1 MKDIVI
7 TGVGIVSAIGND
19 TSSVLESLRNET
31 SGIGEMRYLSSV
43 HKELPVGEV
52 KLSDNQL
59 KDILG
64 LPHEQIIS
72 RTTLLGAVALK
83 QAVEKLGVAEANGPR
98 SKVKGRRVVFING
111 TTVGGMDVT
120 ENLFPLTSHLSPLIT
135 QLSHDCGSCTKDIA
149 ALCGISAEVC
159 TISTACSSA
168 LNAVILGAEMLKI
181 DEADIVIAGGTEGLS
196 KFHLNGFNTLM
207 ILDHQCC
214 RPFDETRNGINLGEG
229 AAYVV
234 LQRKEDCQGD
244 FKAFISGY
252 SNACDAFHQ
261 TATSEEALG
270 PVLAMSQALEM
281 ASLTPSDID
290 YVNAHGTGTPNNDLT
305 ESIAIKKVFGNDLP
319 YISSTKAYTGH
330 TTSASGAIELVICL
344 LAMEHNFIPSNL
356 GCTTPLQGGIVPSK
370 GKNDCKVENVMCN
383 AFGFG
388 GNDSTLIIS
397 KSLGTGG
404 ELEIRKEELT
414 LNSKFK
420 ILNSQFLSPVEV
432 VAECVIDDVEQ
443 LKDSRDVIPPM
454 EARRMGKLLKAATLS
469 SLRALKMAGIE
480 KPDAI
485 ITATSRG
492 MIDNSEKF
500 LIDMIENGETLLK
513 PTLFMQS
520 THNTIGSSIA
530 IRLECHGYNT
540 TYTQG
545 EASLDWAMRDAERLI
560 KSGKANSVLVGMH
573 DESTP
578 LLNELLHKC
587 GKDALPLIYSKSIV
601 VRRSIE
607 PPLSPPKEG

>member
-7 TGVGIVSAIGND
+7 TGAGIVSAIGND
-19 TSSVLESLRNET
+19 TSSVLVSLKNET

-83 QAVEKLGVAEANGPR
+83 QAVRDAAITTDGKRIVI
-98 SKVKGRRVVFING
+98 ING

-120 ENLFPLTSHLSPLIT
+120 ENLFPLTSHLSPLII

-159 TISTACSSA
+159 TVSTACSSA
-168 LNAVILGAEMLKI
+168 LNAVILGAEMLKN

-207 ILDHQCC
+207 ILDHQRC

-234 LQRKEDCQGD
+234 LQRKEDCNGA
-244 FKAFISGY
+244 FKAYISGY

-261 TATSEEALG
+261 TATSEEGTG
-270 PVLAMSQALEM
+270 PVLAMSQALKM
-281 ASLTPSDID
+281 SSLNTSDID

-305 ESIAIKKVFGNDLP
+305 ESVAIKKVFGNDLP
-319 YISSTKAYTGH
+319 DISSTKAYTGH

-370 GKNDCKVENVMCN
+370 GKTDCQVDNVMCN

-388 GNDSTLIIS
+388 GNDSSLIIS
-397 KSLGTGG
+397 KRKPLTSNPSPLTSNHSSV
-404 ELEIRKEELT
+404 EI
-414 LNSKFK
+414 
-420 ILNSQFLSPVEV
+420 

-443 LKDSRDVIPPM
+443 LKDSKDVISPM

-469 SLRALKMAGIE
+469 SLRALKIAGHRT
-480 KPDAI
+480 K
-485 ITATSRG
+485 G
-492 MIDNSEKF
+492 
-500 LIDMIENGETLLK
+500 
-513 PTLFMQS
+513 TLFLRSVGAQMQS
-520 THNTIGSSIA
+520 EIQS
-530 IRLECHGYNT
+530 
-540 TYTQG
+540 
-545 EASLDWAMRDAERLI
+545 EATERIEHRDI
-560 KSGKANSVLVGMH
+560 KGNAGKQ
-573 DESTP
+573 
-578 LLNELLHKC
+578 
-587 GKDALPLIYSKSIV
+587 
-601 VRRSIE
+601 
-607 PPLSPPKEG
+607 

>member
-7 TGVGIVSAIGND
+7 TGAGIVSAIGND
-19 TSSVLESLRNET
+19 TSSVLVSLKNET

-72 RTTLLGAVALK
+72 RTTLLGTVALK
-83 QAVEKLGVAEANGPR
+83 QAVRDAAITTDGKRIVI
-98 SKVKGRRVVFING
+98 ING

-120 ENLFPLTSHLSPLIT
+120 ENLFPLTSNPSPLIT

-159 TISTACSSA
+159 TVSTACSSA
-168 LNAVILGAEMLKI
+168 LNAVILGAEMLKN

-207 ILDHQCC
+207 ILDHQRC

-234 LQRKEDCQGD
+234 LQRKEDCNGA
-244 FKAFISGY
+244 FKAYISGY

-261 TATSEEALG
+261 TATSEEGTG
-270 PVLAMSQALEM
+270 PVLAMSQALKM
-281 ASLTPSDID
+281 SSLNASDID

-305 ESIAIKKVFGNDLP
+305 ESVAIKKVFGNDLP
-319 YISSTKAYTGH
+319 DISSTKAYTGH

-344 LAMEHNFIPSNL
+344 LAMEHSFIPSNL

-370 GKNDCKVENVMCN
+370 GQTGCQVDNVMCN

-388 GNDSTLIIS
+388 GNDSSLIIS
-397 KSLGTGG
+397 KRKPLTSNPSPLTSNPSSV
-404 ELEIRKEELT
+404 EI
-414 LNSKFK
+414 
-420 ILNSQFLSPVEV
+420 

-443 LKDSRDVIPPM
+443 LKDSKDVISPM

-469 SLRALKMAGIE
+469 SLRALKIAEIE
-480 KPDAI
+480 MPDAI

-492 MIDNSEKF
+492 MLENSEKF
-500 LIDMIENGETLLK
+500 LIDMVENGESLLK

-530 IRLECHGYNT
+530 IRLGCHGYNT
-540 TYTQG
+540 TYSQG
-545 EASLDWAMRDAERLI
+545 YESLDWAMRDAERLI
-560 KSGKANSVLVGMH
+560 KSGKANCVLVGVH

-578 LLNELLHKC
+578 LLNELLSKA
-587 GKDALPLIYSKSIV
+587 GKEELPLIYSKSIV
-601 VRRSIE
+601 VRRKS
-607 PPLSPPKEG
+607 S

>member
-7 TGVGIVSAIGND
+7 TGAGIVSAIGND
-19 TSSVLESLRNET
+19 TFSVLVSLMNET

-83 QAVEKLGVAEANGPR
+83 QAVGKLGIAEVKGQK
-98 SKVKGRRVVFING
+98 SKVKGQRIVIING

-120 ENLFPLTSHLSPLIT
+120 ENLFPLTSNLSPFTFHLS
-135 QLSHDCGSCTKDIA
+135 HECGSCTKDIA

-159 TISTACSSA
+159 TVSTACSSA
-168 LNAVILGAEMLKI
+168 LNAVILGAEMLKN

-207 ILDHQCC
+207 ILDHQRC

-234 LQRKEDCQGD
+234 LQRKEDCDGA
-244 FKAFISGY
+244 FKAYISGY

-261 TATSEEALG
+261 TATSEEGTG
-270 PVLAMSQALEM
+270 PVLAMSQALQM
-281 ASLTPSDID
+281 SSLNTSDID

-305 ESIAIKKVFGNDLP
+305 ESVAIKKVFGNDLP
-319 YISSTKAYTGH
+319 DISSTKAYTGH

-344 LAMEHNFIPSNL
+344 LAMEHSFIPSNL
-356 GCTTPLQGGIVPSK
+356 GCTTPLQGGIMPSK
-370 GKNDCKVENVMCN
+370 GKTDCQVDNVMCN

-388 GNDSTLIIS
+388 GNDSSLIIS
-397 KSLGTGG
+397 K
-404 ELEIRKEELT
+404 RKPLT
-414 LNSKFK
+414 SNP
-420 ILNSQFLSPVEV
+420 SPLTSNPSSVEV

-469 SLRALKMAGIE
+469 SMRALKIAEIE
-480 KPDAI
+480 MPDAI

-492 MIDNSEKF
+492 MLENSEKF
-500 LIDMIENGETLLK
+500 LIDMVENGESLLK

-530 IRLECHGYNT
+530 IRLGCHGYNT
-540 TYTQG
+540 TYSQG
-545 EASLDWAMRDAERLI
+545 DESLDWAMRDAERLI
-560 KSGKANSVLVGMH
+560 KSGKANCVLVGVH

-578 LLNELLHKC
+578 LLNELLSKA
-587 GKDALPLIYSKSIV
+587 GKEELPLIYSKSIV
-601 VRRSIE
+601 VRKVKLE
-607 PPLSPPKEG
+607 T

>member
-7 TGVGIVSAIGND
+7 TGAGIVSAIGND
-19 TSSVLESLRNET
+19 TSSVLVSLKNET

-72 RTTLLGAVALK
+72 RTTLLGTVALK
-83 QAVEKLGVAEANGPR
+83 QAVRDAAITTDGKRIVI
-98 SKVKGRRVVFING
+98 ING

-120 ENLFPLTSHLSPLIT
+120 ENLFPLTSNPSPLIT

-159 TISTACSSA
+159 TVSTACSSA
-168 LNAVILGAEMLKI
+168 LNAVILGAEMLKN

-207 ILDHQCC
+207 ILDHQRC

-234 LQRKEDCQGD
+234 LQRKEDCNGA

-261 TATSEEALG
+261 TATSEEGTG
-270 PVLAMSQALEM
+270 PVLAMSQALKM
-281 ASLTPSDID
+281 SSLNASDID

-305 ESIAIKKVFGNDLP
+305 ESVAIKKVFGNDLP
-319 YISSTKAYTGH
+319 DISSTKAYTGH

-344 LAMEHNFIPSNL
+344 LAMEHSFIPSNL

-370 GKNDCKVENVMCN
+370 GQTGCQVDNVMCN

-388 GNDSTLIIS
+388 GNDSSLIIS
-397 KSLGTGG
+397 KRKSLTSNPSP
-404 ELEIRKEELT
+404 LTSNPSSVEI
-414 LNSKFK
+414 
-420 ILNSQFLSPVEV
+420 

-443 LKDSRDVIPPM
+443 LKDSKDVISPM

-469 SLRALKMAGIE
+469 SLRALKIAEIE
-480 KPDAI
+480 MPDAI

-492 MIDNSEKF
+492 MLENSEKF
-500 LIDMIENGETLLK
+500 LIDMVENGESLLK

-530 IRLECHGYNT
+530 IRLGCHGYNT
-540 TYTQG
+540 TYSQG
-545 EASLDWAMRDAERLI
+545 NESLDWAMRDAERLI
-560 KSGKANSVLVGMH
+560 KSGKANCVLVGVH

-578 LLNELLHKC
+578 LLNDLLSKA
-587 GKDALPLIYSKSIV
+587 GKEELPLIYSKSIV
-601 VRRSIE
+601 VR
-607 PPLSPPKEG
+607 KV

>member
-7 TGVGIVSAIGND
+7 TGAGIVSAIGND
-19 TSSVLESLRNET
+19 TSSVLVSLKNET

-72 RTTLLGAVALK
+72 RTTLLGTVALK
-83 QAVEKLGVAEANGPR
+83 QAVRDAAITTDGKRIVI
-98 SKVKGRRVVFING
+98 ING

-120 ENLFPLTSHLSPLIT
+120 ENLFPLTSNPSPLIT

-159 TISTACSSA
+159 TVSTACSSA
-168 LNAVILGAEMLKI
+168 LNAVILGAEMLKN

-207 ILDHQCC
+207 ILDHQRC

-234 LQRKEDCQGD
+234 LQRKEDCNGA
-244 FKAFISGY
+244 FKAYISGY

-261 TATSEEALG
+261 TATSEEGTG
-270 PVLAMSQALEM
+270 PVFAMSQALKM
-281 ASLTPSDID
+281 SSLNTSDID

-305 ESIAIKKVFGNDLP
+305 ESVAIKKVFGNDLP
-319 YISSTKAYTGH
+319 DISSTKAYTGH

-344 LAMEHNFIPSNL
+344 LAMEHSFIPSNL

-370 GKNDCKVENVMCN
+370 GQTGCQVDNVMCN

-388 GNDSTLIIS
+388 GNDSSLIIS
-397 KSLGTGG
+397 KRKPLTSNPSPLTSNPSSV
-404 ELEIRKEELT
+404 EI
-414 LNSKFK
+414 
-420 ILNSQFLSPVEV
+420 

-443 LKDSRDVIPPM
+443 LKDSKDVISPM

-469 SLRALKMAGIE
+469 SLRALKIAEIE
-480 KPDAI
+480 MPDAI

-492 MIDNSEKF
+492 MLENSEKF
-500 LIDMIENGETLLK
+500 LIDMVENGESLLK

-530 IRLECHGYNT
+530 IRLGCHGYNT
-540 TYTQG
+540 TYSQG
-545 EASLDWAMRDAERLI
+545 NESLDWAMRDAERLI
-560 KSGKANSVLVGMH
+560 KSGKANCVLVGVH

-578 LLNELLHKC
+578 LLNDLLSKA
-587 GKDALPLIYSKSIV
+587 GKEELPLIYSKSIV
-601 VRRSIE
+601 VRRKS
-607 PPLSPPKEG
+607 S

>member
-1 MKDIVI
+1 VKDIVI
-7 TGVGIVSAIGND
+7 TGAGIVSAIGND
-19 TSSVLESLRNET
+19 TSSVLVSLKNET

-72 RTTLLGAVALK
+72 RTTLLGTVALK
-83 QAVEKLGVAEANGPR
+83 QAVRDAAITTDGKRIVI
-98 SKVKGRRVVFING
+98 ING

-120 ENLFPLTSHLSPLIT
+120 ENLFPLTSHLSPLII

-159 TISTACSSA
+159 TVSTACSSA
-168 LNAVILGAEMLKI
+168 LNAVILGAEMLKN

-207 ILDHQCC
+207 ILDHQRC

-234 LQRKEDCQGD
+234 LQRKEDCNGA
-244 FKAFISGY
+244 FKAYISGY

-261 TATSEEALG
+261 TATSEEGTG
-270 PVLAMSQALEM
+270 PVLAMSQALKM
-281 ASLTPSDID
+281 SSLNTSDID

-305 ESIAIKKVFGNDLP
+305 ESVAIKKVFGNDLP
-319 YISSTKAYTGH
+319 DISSTKAYTGH

-344 LAMEHNFIPSNL
+344 LAMEHSFIPSNL

-370 GKNDCKVENVMCN
+370 GKTDCQVDNVMCN

-388 GNDSTLIIS
+388 GNDSSLIIS
-397 KSLGTGG
+397 KSKSLTSNPSP
-404 ELEIRKEELT
+404 LTSNSSSVEI
-414 LNSKFK
+414 
-420 ILNSQFLSPVEV
+420 

-443 LKDSRDVIPPM
+443 LKDSKDVISPM

-469 SLRALKMAGIE
+469 SLRALKIAEIE
-480 KPDAI
+480 MPDAI

-492 MIDNSEKF
+492 MLENSEKF
-500 LIDMIENGETLLK
+500 LIDMVENGESLLK

-530 IRLECHGYNT
+530 IRLGCHGYNT
-540 TYTQG
+540 TYSQG
-545 EASLDWAMRDAERLI
+545 NESLDWAMRDAERLI
-560 KSGKANSVLVGMH
+560 KSGKANCVLVGVH

-578 LLNELLHKC
+578 LLNELLSKA
-587 GKDALPLIYSKSIV
+587 GKEELPLIYSKSIV
-601 VRRSIE
+601 VRRKS
-607 PPLSPPKEG
+607 S

>member
-7 TGVGIVSAIGND
+7 TGAGIVSAIGND
-19 TSSVLESLRNET
+19 TSSVLVSLKNET

-72 RTTLLGAVALK
+72 RTTLLGTVALK
-83 QAVEKLGVAEANGPR
+83 QAVRDAAITTDGKRIVI
-98 SKVKGRRVVFING
+98 ING

-120 ENLFPLTSHLSPLIT
+120 ENLFPLTSNPSPLIT

-159 TISTACSSA
+159 TVSTACSSA
-168 LNAVILGAEMLKI
+168 LNAVILGAEMLKN

-207 ILDHQCC
+207 ILDHQRC

-234 LQRKEDCQGD
+234 LQRKEDCNGA
-244 FKAFISGY
+244 FKAYISGY

-261 TATSEEALG
+261 TATSEEGTG
-270 PVLAMSQALEM
+270 PVLAMSQALKM
-281 ASLTPSDID
+281 SSLNTSDID

-305 ESIAIKKVFGNDLP
+305 ESVAIKKVFGNDLP
-319 YISSTKAYTGH
+319 DISSTKAYTGH

-344 LAMEHNFIPSNL
+344 LAMEHSFIPSNL

-370 GKNDCKVENVMCN
+370 GQTGCQVDNVMCN

-388 GNDSTLIIS
+388 GNDSSLIIS
-397 KSLGTGG
+397 KRKPLTSNPSPLTSNPSSV
-404 ELEIRKEELT
+404 EI
-414 LNSKFK
+414 
-420 ILNSQFLSPVEV
+420 

-443 LKDSRDVIPPM
+443 LKDSKDVISPM

-469 SLRALKMAGIE
+469 SLRALKIAEIE
-480 KPDAI
+480 MPDAI

-492 MIDNSEKF
+492 MLENSEKF
-500 LIDMIENGETLLK
+500 LIDMVENGESLLK

-530 IRLECHGYNT
+530 IRLGCHGYNT
-540 TYTQG
+540 TYSQG
-545 EASLDWAMRDAERLI
+545 YESLDWAMRDAERLI
-560 KSGKANSVLVGMH
+560 KSGKANCVLVGVH

-578 LLNELLHKC
+578 LLNDLLSKA
-587 GKDALPLIYSKSIV
+587 GKEELPLIYSKSIV
-601 VRRSIE
+601 VRRKS
-607 PPLSPPKEG
+607 S

>member
-7 TGVGIVSAIGND
+7 TGAGIVSAIGND
-19 TSSVLESLRNET
+19 TSSVLVSLKNET

-72 RTTLLGAVALK
+72 RTTLLGTVALK
-83 QAVEKLGVAEANGPR
+83 QAVRDAAITTDGKRIVI
-98 SKVKGRRVVFING
+98 ING

-120 ENLFPLTSHLSPLIT
+120 ENLFPLTSNPSPLIT

-159 TISTACSSA
+159 TVSTACSSA
-168 LNAVILGAEMLKI
+168 LNAVILGAEMLKN

-207 ILDHQCC
+207 ILDHQRC

-234 LQRKEDCQGD
+234 LQRKEDCNGA
-244 FKAFISGY
+244 FKAYISGY

-261 TATSEEALG
+261 TATSEEGTG
-270 PVLAMSQALEM
+270 PVLAMSQALKM
-281 ASLTPSDID
+281 SSLNTSDID

-305 ESIAIKKVFGNDLP
+305 ESVAIKKVFGNDLP
-319 YISSTKAYTGH
+319 DISSTKAYTGH

-344 LAMEHNFIPSNL
+344 LAMEHSFIPSNL

-370 GKNDCKVENVMCN
+370 GQTGCQVDNVMCN

-388 GNDSTLIIS
+388 GNDSSLIIS
-397 KSLGTGG
+397 KRKPLTSNPSPLTSNPSSV
-404 ELEIRKEELT
+404 EI
-414 LNSKFK
+414 
-420 ILNSQFLSPVEV
+420 

-443 LKDSRDVIPPM
+443 LKDSKDVISPM

-469 SLRALKMAGIE
+469 SLRALKIAEIE
-480 KPDAI
+480 MPDAI

-492 MIDNSEKF
+492 MLENSEKF
-500 LIDMIENGETLLK
+500 LIDMVENGESLLK

-530 IRLECHGYNT
+530 IRLGCHGYNT
-540 TYTQG
+540 TYSQG
-545 EASLDWAMRDAERLI
+545 NESLDWAMRDAERLI
-560 KSGKANSVLVGMH
+560 KSGKANCVLVGVH

-578 LLNELLHKC
+578 LLNELLSKA
-587 GKDALPLIYSKSIV
+587 GKEELPLIYSKSIV
-601 VRRSIE
+601 VR
-607 PPLSPPKEG
+607 KV

>member
-7 TGVGIVSAIGND
+7 TGAGIVSAIGND
-19 TSSVLESLRNET
+19 TSSVLVSLKNET

-72 RTTLLGAVALK
+72 RTTLLGTVALK
-83 QAVEKLGVAEANGPR
+83 QAVRDAAITTDGKRIVI
-98 SKVKGRRVVFING
+98 ING

-120 ENLFPLTSHLSPLIT
+120 ENLFPLTSNPSPLIT

-159 TISTACSSA
+159 TVSTACSSA
-168 LNAVILGAEMLKI
+168 LNAVILGAEMLKN

-207 ILDHQCC
+207 ILDHQRC

-234 LQRKEDCQGD
+234 LQRKEDCNGA
-244 FKAFISGY
+244 FKAYISGY

-261 TATSEEALG
+261 TATSEEGTG
-270 PVLAMSQALEM
+270 PVLAMSQALKM
-281 ASLTPSDID
+281 SSLNASDID

-305 ESIAIKKVFGNDLP
+305 ESVAIKKVFGNDLP
-319 YISSTKAYTGH
+319 DISSTKAYTGH

-344 LAMEHNFIPSNL
+344 LAMEHSFIPSNL

-370 GKNDCKVENVMCN
+370 GQTGCQVDNVMCN

-388 GNDSTLIIS
+388 GNDSSLIIS
-397 KSLGTGG
+397 KRKSLTSNPSP
-404 ELEIRKEELT
+404 LTSNPSSVEI
-414 LNSKFK
+414 
-420 ILNSQFLSPVEV
+420 

-443 LKDSRDVIPPM
+443 LKDSKDVISPM

-469 SLRALKMAGIE
+469 SLRALKIAEIE
-480 KPDAI
+480 MPDAI

-492 MIDNSEKF
+492 MLENSEKF
-500 LIDMIENGETLLK
+500 LIDMVENGESLLK

-530 IRLECHGYNT
+530 IRLGCHGYNT
-540 TYTQG
+540 TYSQG
-545 EASLDWAMRDAERLI
+545 NESLDWAMRDAERLI
-560 KSGKANSVLVGMH
+560 KSGKANCVLVGVH

-578 LLNELLHKC
+578 LLNDLLSKA
-587 GKDALPLIYSKSIV
+587 GKEELPLIYSKSIV
-601 VRRSIE
+601 VRRKS
-607 PPLSPPKEG
+607 S

>member
-7 TGVGIVSAIGND
+7 TGAGIVSAIGND
-19 TSSVLESLRNET
+19 TSSVLVSLKNET

-72 RTTLLGAVALK
+72 RTTLLGTVALK
-83 QAVEKLGVAEANGPR
+83 QAVRDAAITTDGKRIVI
-98 SKVKGRRVVFING
+98 ING

-120 ENLFPLTSHLSPLIT
+120 ENLFPLTSNPSPLIT

-159 TISTACSSA
+159 TVSTACSSA
-168 LNAVILGAEMLKI
+168 LNAVILGAEMLKN

-207 ILDHQCC
+207 ILDHQRC

-234 LQRKEDCQGD
+234 LQRKEDCNGA
-244 FKAFISGY
+244 FKAYISGY

-261 TATSEEALG
+261 TATSEEGTG
-270 PVLAMSQALEM
+270 PVLAMSQALKM
-281 ASLTPSDID
+281 SSLNTSDID

-305 ESIAIKKVFGNDLP
+305 ESVAIKKVFGNDLP
-319 YISSTKAYTGH
+319 DISSTKAYTGH

-344 LAMEHNFIPSNL
+344 LAMEHSFIPSNL

-370 GKNDCKVENVMCN
+370 GQTGCQVDNVMCN

-388 GNDSTLIIS
+388 GNDSSLIIS
-397 KSLGTGG
+397 KRKSLTSNPSP
-404 ELEIRKEELT
+404 LTSNPSSVEI
-414 LNSKFK
+414 
-420 ILNSQFLSPVEV
+420 

-443 LKDSRDVIPPM
+443 LKDSKDVISPM

-469 SLRALKMAGIE
+469 SLRALKIAEIE
-480 KPDAI
+480 MPDAI

-492 MIDNSEKF
+492 MLENSEKF
-500 LIDMIENGETLLK
+500 LIDMVENGESLLK

-530 IRLECHGYNT
+530 IRLGCHGYNT
-540 TYTQG
+540 TYSQG
-545 EASLDWAMRDAERLI
+545 NESLDWAMRDAERLI
-560 KSGKANSVLVGMH
+560 KSGKANCVLVGVH

-578 LLNELLHKC
+578 LLNELLSKA
-587 GKDALPLIYSKSIV
+587 GKEELPLIYSKSIV
-601 VRRSIE
+601 VR
-607 PPLSPPKEG
+607 KV

>member
-7 TGVGIVSAIGND
+7 TGAGIVSAIGND
-19 TSSVLESLRNET
+19 TSSVLVSLKNET

-72 RTTLLGAVALK
+72 RTTLLGTVALK
-83 QAVEKLGVAEANGPR
+83 QAVRDAAITTDGKRIVI
-98 SKVKGRRVVFING
+98 ING

-120 ENLFPLTSHLSPLIT
+120 ENLFPLTFNPSPLIT

-159 TISTACSSA
+159 TVSTACSSA
-168 LNAVILGAEMLKI
+168 LNAVILGAEMLKN

-207 ILDHQCC
+207 ILDHQRC

-234 LQRKEDCQGD
+234 LQRKEDCNGA
-244 FKAFISGY
+244 FKAYISGY

-261 TATSEEALG
+261 TATSEEGTG
-270 PVLAMSQALEM
+270 PVFAMSQALKM
-281 ASLTPSDID
+281 SSLNTSDID

-305 ESIAIKKVFGNDLP
+305 ESVAIKKVFGNDLP
-319 YISSTKAYTGH
+319 DISSTKAYTGH

-344 LAMEHNFIPSNL
+344 LAMEHSFIPSNL

-370 GKNDCKVENVMCN
+370 GQTGCQVDNVMCN

-388 GNDSTLIIS
+388 GNDSSLIIS
-397 KSLGTGG
+397 KRKPLTSTPSPLTSNPSSV
-404 ELEIRKEELT
+404 EI
-414 LNSKFK
+414 
-420 ILNSQFLSPVEV
+420 

-443 LKDSRDVIPPM
+443 LKDSKDVISPM

-469 SLRALKMAGIE
+469 SLRALKIAEIE
-480 KPDAI
+480 MPDAI
-485 ITATSRG
+485 ITATSMG
-492 MIDNSEKF
+492 MLENSEKF
-500 LIDMIENGETLLK
+500 LIDMVENGESLLK

-530 IRLECHGYNT
+530 IRLGCHGYNT
-540 TYTQG
+540 TYSQG
-545 EASLDWAMRDAERLI
+545 NESLDWAMRDAERLI
-560 KSGKANSVLVGMH
+560 KSGKANCVLVGVH

-578 LLNELLHKC
+578 LLNELLSKA
-587 GKDALPLIYSKSIV
+587 GKEELPLIYSKSIV
-601 VRRSIE
+601 VR
-607 PPLSPPKEG
+607 KV

>member
-7 TGVGIVSAIGND
+7 TGAGIVSAIGND
-19 TSSVLESLRNET
+19 TSSVLVSLKNET

-72 RTTLLGAVALK
+72 RTTLLGTVALK
-83 QAVEKLGVAEANGPR
+83 QAVRDAAITTDGKRIVI
-98 SKVKGRRVVFING
+98 ING

-120 ENLFPLTSHLSPLIT
+120 ENLFPLTSNPSPLIT

-159 TISTACSSA
+159 TVSTACSSA
-168 LNAVILGAEMLKI
+168 LNAVILGAEMLKN

-207 ILDHQCC
+207 ILDHQRC

-234 LQRKEDCQGD
+234 LQRKEDCNGA
-244 FKAFISGY
+244 FKAYISGY

-261 TATSEEALG
+261 TATSEEGTG
-270 PVLAMSQALEM
+270 PVLAMSQALKM
-281 ASLTPSDID
+281 SSLNASDID

-305 ESIAIKKVFGNDLP
+305 ESVAIKKVFGNDLP
-319 YISSTKAYTGH
+319 DISSTKAYTGH

-344 LAMEHNFIPSNL
+344 LAMEHSFIPSNL

-370 GKNDCKVENVMCN
+370 GQTGCQVDNVMCN

-388 GNDSTLIIS
+388 GNDSSLIIS
-397 KSLGTGG
+397 KSKSLTSNPSP
-404 ELEIRKEELT
+404 LTSNPSSVEI
-414 LNSKFK
+414 
-420 ILNSQFLSPVEV
+420 

-443 LKDSRDVIPPM
+443 LKDSKDVISPM

-469 SLRALKMAGIE
+469 SLRALKIAEIE
-480 KPDAI
+480 MPDAI

-492 MIDNSEKF
+492 MLENSEKF
-500 LIDMIENGETLLK
+500 LIDMVENGESLLK

-530 IRLECHGYNT
+530 IRLGCHGYNT
-540 TYTQG
+540 TYSQG
-545 EASLDWAMRDAERLI
+545 YESLDWAMRDAERLI
-560 KSGKANSVLVGMH
+560 KSGKANCVLVGVH

-578 LLNELLHKC
+578 LLNDLLSKA
-587 GKDALPLIYSKSIV
+587 GKEELPLIYSKSIV
-601 VRRSIE
+601 VRRKS
-607 PPLSPPKEG
+607 S

>member
-7 TGVGIVSAIGND
+7 TGAGIVSAIGND
-19 TSSVLESLRNET
+19 TSSVLVSLKNET

-83 QAVEKLGVAEANGPR
+83 QAVRDAAITTDGKRIVI
-98 SKVKGRRVVFING
+98 ING

-120 ENLFPLTSHLSPLIT
+120 ENLFPLTSHLSPLII

-159 TISTACSSA
+159 TVSTACSSA
-168 LNAVILGAEMLKI
+168 LNAVILGAEMLKN

-207 ILDHQCC
+207 ILDHQRC

-234 LQRKEDCQGD
+234 LQRKEDCNGA
-244 FKAFISGY
+244 FKAYISGY

-261 TATSEEALG
+261 TATSEEGTG
-270 PVLAMSQALEM
+270 PVLAMSQALKM
-281 ASLTPSDID
+281 SSLNASDID

-305 ESIAIKKVFGNDLP
+305 ESVAIKKVFGNDLP
-319 YISSTKAYTGH
+319 DISSTKAYTGH

-344 LAMEHNFIPSNL
+344 LAMEHSFIPSNL

-370 GKNDCKVENVMCN
+370 GQTGCQVDNVMCN

-388 GNDSTLIIS
+388 GNDSSLIIS
-397 KSLGTGG
+397 KRKPLTSNPSPLTSNPSSV
-404 ELEIRKEELT
+404 EI
-414 LNSKFK
+414 
-420 ILNSQFLSPVEV
+420 

-443 LKDSRDVIPPM
+443 LKDSKDVISPM

-469 SLRALKMAGIE
+469 SLRALKIAEIE
-480 KPDAI
+480 MPDAI

-492 MIDNSEKF
+492 MLENSEKF
-500 LIDMIENGETLLK
+500 LIDMVENGESLLK

-530 IRLECHGYNT
+530 IRLGCHGYNT
-540 TYTQG
+540 TYSQG
-545 EASLDWAMRDAERLI
+545 NESLDWAMRDAERLI
-560 KSGKANSVLVGMH
+560 KSGKANCVLVGVH

-578 LLNELLHKC
+578 LLNDLLSKA
-587 GKDALPLIYSKSIV
+587 GKEELPLIYSKSIV
-601 VRRSIE
+601 VR
-607 PPLSPPKEG
+607 KV

>member
-7 TGVGIVSAIGND
+7 TGAGIVSAIGND
-19 TSSVLESLRNET
+19 TSSVLVSLKNET

-72 RTTLLGAVALK
+72 RTTLLGTVALK
-83 QAVEKLGVAEANGPR
+83 QAVRDAAITTDGKRIVI
-98 SKVKGRRVVFING
+98 ING

-120 ENLFPLTSHLSPLIT
+120 ENLFPLTSNPSPLIT

-159 TISTACSSA
+159 TVSTACSSA
-168 LNAVILGAEMLKI
+168 LNAVILGAEMLKN

-207 ILDHQCC
+207 ILDHQRC

-234 LQRKEDCQGD
+234 LQRKEDCNGA
-244 FKAFISGY
+244 FKAYISGY

-261 TATSEEALG
+261 TATSEEGTG
-270 PVLAMSQALEM
+270 PVLAMSQALKM
-281 ASLTPSDID
+281 SSLNASDID

-305 ESIAIKKVFGNDLP
+305 ESVAIKKVFGNDLP
-319 YISSTKAYTGH
+319 DISSTKAYTGH

-344 LAMEHNFIPSNL
+344 LAMEHSFIPSNL

-370 GKNDCKVENVMCN
+370 GQTGCQVDNVMCN

-388 GNDSTLIIS
+388 GNDSSLIIS
-397 KSLGTGG
+397 KRKSLTSNPSP
-404 ELEIRKEELT
+404 LTSNPSSVEI
-414 LNSKFK
+414 
-420 ILNSQFLSPVEV
+420 

-443 LKDSRDVIPPM
+443 LKDSKDVISPM

-469 SLRALKMAGIE
+469 SLRALKIAEIE
-480 KPDAI
+480 MPDAI

-492 MIDNSEKF
+492 MLENSEKF
-500 LIDMIENGETLLK
+500 LIDMVENGESLLK

-530 IRLECHGYNT
+530 IRLGCHGYNT
-540 TYTQG
+540 TYSQG
-545 EASLDWAMRDAERLI
+545 NESLDWAMRDAERLI
-560 KSGKANSVLVGMH
+560 KSGKANCVLVGVH

-578 LLNELLHKC
+578 LLNDLLSKA
-587 GKDALPLIYSKSIV
+587 GKEELPLIYSKSIV
-601 VRRSIE
+601 VRKGNSC
-607 PPLSPPKEG
+607 

>member
-7 TGVGIVSAIGND
+7 TGAGIVSAIGND
-19 TSSVLESLRNET
+19 TSSVLVSLKNET

-72 RTTLLGAVALK
+72 RTTLLGTVALK
-83 QAVEKLGVAEANGPR
+83 QAVRDAAITTDGKRIVI
-98 SKVKGRRVVFING
+98 ING

-120 ENLFPLTSHLSPLIT
+120 ENLFPLTSNPSPLIT

-159 TISTACSSA
+159 TVSTACSSA
-168 LNAVILGAEMLKI
+168 LNAVILGAEMLKN

-207 ILDHQCC
+207 ILDHQRC

-234 LQRKEDCQGD
+234 LQRKEDCNGA
-244 FKAFISGY
+244 FKAYISGY

-261 TATSEEALG
+261 TATSEEGTG
-270 PVLAMSQALEM
+270 PVLAMSQALKM
-281 ASLTPSDID
+281 SSLNTSDID

-305 ESIAIKKVFGNDLP
+305 ESVAIKKVFGNDLP
-319 YISSTKAYTGH
+319 DISSTKAYTGH

-344 LAMEHNFIPSNL
+344 LAMEHSFIPSNL

-370 GKNDCKVENVMCN
+370 GQTGCQVDNVMCN

-388 GNDSTLIIS
+388 GNDSSLIIS
-397 KSLGTGG
+397 KRKPLTSNPSPLTSNPSSV
-404 ELEIRKEELT
+404 EI
-414 LNSKFK
+414 
-420 ILNSQFLSPVEV
+420 

-443 LKDSRDVIPPM
+443 LKDSKDVISPM

-469 SLRALKMAGIE
+469 SLRALKIAEIE
-480 KPDAI
+480 MPDAI

-492 MIDNSEKF
+492 MLENSEKF
-500 LIDMIENGETLLK
+500 LIDMVENGESLLK

-530 IRLECHGYNT
+530 IRLGCHGYNT
-540 TYTQG
+540 TYSQG
-545 EASLDWAMRDAERLI
+545 NESLDWAMRDAERLI
-560 KSGKANSVLVGMH
+560 KSGKANCVLVGVH

-578 LLNELLHKC
+578 LLNDLLSKA
-587 GKDALPLIYSKSIV
+587 GKEELPLIYSKSIV
-601 VRRSIE
+601 VRRKS
-607 PPLSPPKEG
+607 S

>member
-7 TGVGIVSAIGND
+7 TGAGIVSAIGND
-19 TSSVLESLRNET
+19 TSSVLVSLKNET

-72 RTTLLGAVALK
+72 RTTLLGTVALK
-83 QAVEKLGVAEANGPR
+83 QAVRDAAITTDGKRIVI
-98 SKVKGRRVVFING
+98 ING

-120 ENLFPLTSHLSPLIT
+120 ENLFPLTSNPSPLIT

-159 TISTACSSA
+159 TVSTACSSA
-168 LNAVILGAEMLKI
+168 LNAVILGAEMLKN

-207 ILDHQCC
+207 ILDHQRC

-234 LQRKEDCQGD
+234 LQRKEDCNGA
-244 FKAFISGY
+244 FKAYISGY

-261 TATSEEALG
+261 TATSEEGTG
-270 PVLAMSQALEM
+270 PVLAMSQALKM
-281 ASLTPSDID
+281 SSLNASDID

-305 ESIAIKKVFGNDLP
+305 ESVAIKKVFGNDLP
-319 YISSTKAYTGH
+319 DISSTKAYTGH

-344 LAMEHNFIPSNL
+344 LAMEHSFIPSNL

-370 GKNDCKVENVMCN
+370 GQTGCQVDNVMCN

-388 GNDSTLIIS
+388 GNDSSLIIS
-397 KSLGTGG
+397 KRKPLTSNPSPLTSNPSSV
-404 ELEIRKEELT
+404 EI
-414 LNSKFK
+414 
-420 ILNSQFLSPVEV
+420 

-443 LKDSRDVIPPM
+443 LKDSKDVISPM

-469 SLRALKMAGIE
+469 SLRALKIAEIE
-480 KPDAI
+480 MPDAI

-492 MIDNSEKF
+492 MLENSEKF
-500 LIDMIENGETLLK
+500 LIDMVENGESLLK

-530 IRLECHGYNT
+530 IRLGCHGYNT
-540 TYTQG
+540 TYSQG
-545 EASLDWAMRDAERLI
+545 NESLDWAMPT
-560 KSGKANSVLVGMH
+560 GPCVM
-573 DESTP
+573 
-578 LLNELLHKC
+578 
-587 GKDALPLIYSKSIV
+587 
-601 VRRSIE
+601 
-607 PPLSPPKEG
+607 LSD

>member
-7 TGVGIVSAIGND
+7 TGAGIVSAIGND
-19 TSSVLESLRNET
+19 TSSVLVSLKNET

-72 RTTLLGAVALK
+72 RTTLLGTVALK
-83 QAVEKLGVAEANGPR
+83 QAVRDAAITTDGKRIVI
-98 SKVKGRRVVFING
+98 ING

-120 ENLFPLTSHLSPLIT
+120 ENLFPLTSNPSPLIT

-159 TISTACSSA
+159 TVSTACSSA
-168 LNAVILGAEMLKI
+168 LNAVILGAEMLKN

-207 ILDHQCC
+207 ILDHQRC

-234 LQRKEDCQGD
+234 LQRKEDCNGA
-244 FKAFISGY
+244 FKAYISGY
-252 SNACDAFHQ
+252 SNACDAFHL
-261 TATSEEALG
+261 TATSEEGTG
-270 PVLAMSQALEM
+270 PVLAMSQALKM
-281 ASLTPSDID
+281 SSLNASDID

-305 ESIAIKKVFGNDLP
+305 ESVAIKKVFGNDLP
-319 YISSTKAYTGH
+319 DISSTKAYTGH

-344 LAMEHNFIPSNL
+344 LAMEHSFIPSNL

-370 GKNDCKVENVMCN
+370 GQTGCQVDNVMCN

-388 GNDSTLIIS
+388 GNDSSLIIS
-397 KSLGTGG
+397 KRKSLTSNPSP
-404 ELEIRKEELT
+404 LTSNPSSVEI
-414 LNSKFK
+414 
-420 ILNSQFLSPVEV
+420 

-443 LKDSRDVIPPM
+443 LKDSKDVISPM

-469 SLRALKMAGIE
+469 SLRALKIAEIE
-480 KPDAI
+480 MPDAI

-492 MIDNSEKF
+492 MLENSEKF
-500 LIDMIENGETLLK
+500 LIDMVENGESLLK

-530 IRLECHGYNT
+530 IRLGCHGYNT
-540 TYTQG
+540 TYSQG
-545 EASLDWAMRDAERLI
+545 NESLDWAMRDAERLI
-560 KSGKANSVLVGMH
+560 KSGKANCVLVGVH

-578 LLNELLHKC
+578 LLNDLLSKA
-587 GKDALPLIYSKSIV
+587 GKEELPLIYSKSIV
-601 VRRSIE
+601 VR
-607 PPLSPPKEG
+607 KV

>member
-7 TGVGIVSAIGND
+7 TGAGIVSAIGND
-19 TSSVLESLRNET
+19 TSSVLVSLKNET

-83 QAVEKLGVAEANGPR
+83 QAVGKLGIAE
-98 SKVKGRRVVFING
+98 VKGQKSKGKGKRVVIING

-120 ENLFPLTSHLSPLIT
+120 ENLFPLTSHLSPLII

-159 TISTACSSA
+159 TVSTACSSA
-168 LNAVILGAEMLKI
+168 LNAVILGAEMLKN

-207 ILDHQCC
+207 ILDHQRC

-234 LQRKEDCQGD
+234 LQRKEDCNGA
-244 FKAFISGY
+244 FKAYISGY

-261 TATSEEALG
+261 TATSEEGTG
-270 PVLAMSQALEM
+270 PVLAMSQALKM
-281 ASLTPSDID
+281 SSLNTSDID

-305 ESIAIKKVFGNDLP
+305 ESVAIKKVFGNDLP
-319 YISSTKAYTGH
+319 DISSTKAYTGH

-344 LAMEHNFIPSNL
+344 LAMEHSFIPSNL

-370 GKNDCKVENVMCN
+370 GKTDCQVDNVMCN

-388 GNDSTLIIS
+388 GNDSSLIIS
-397 KSLGTGG
+397 K
-404 ELEIRKEELT
+404 RKPLT
-414 LNSKFK
+414 SNPSPLTSNP
-420 ILNSQFLSPVEV
+420 SPVEI

-443 LKDSRDVIPPM
+443 LKDSKDVISPM

-469 SLRALKMAGIE
+469 SLRALKIAEIE
-480 KPDAI
+480 MPDAI

-492 MIDNSEKF
+492 MLENSEKF
-500 LIDMIENGETLLK
+500 LIDMVENGESLLK

-530 IRLECHGYNT
+530 IRLGCHGYNT
-540 TYTQG
+540 TYSQG
-545 EASLDWAMRDAERLI
+545 NESLDWAMRDAERLI
-560 KSGKANSVLVGMH
+560 KSGKANCVLVGVH

-578 LLNELLHKC
+578 LLNELLSKA
-587 GKDALPLIYSKSIV
+587 GKEELPLIYSKSIV
-601 VRRSIE
+601 VRRKS
-607 PPLSPPKEG
+607 S

>member
-7 TGVGIVSAIGND
+7 TGAGIVSAIGND
-19 TSSVLESLRNET
+19 TSSVLVSLRNET

-83 QAVEKLGVAEANGPR
+83 QAVRDAAITTDGKRIVI
-98 SKVKGRRVVFING
+98 ING

-120 ENLFPLTSHLSPLIT
+120 ENLFPLTSHLSPLII

-159 TISTACSSA
+159 TVSTACSSA
-168 LNAVILGAEMLKI
+168 LNAVILGAEMLKN

-207 ILDHQCC
+207 ILDHQRC

-234 LQRKEDCQGD
+234 LQRKEDCNGA
-244 FKAFISGY
+244 FKAYISGY

-261 TATSEEALG
+261 TATSEEGTG
-270 PVLAMSQALEM
+270 PVFAMSQALKM
-281 ASLTPSDID
+281 SSLNTSDID

-305 ESIAIKKVFGNDLP
+305 ESVAIKKVFGNDLP
-319 YISSTKAYTGH
+319 DISSTKAYTGH

-344 LAMEHNFIPSNL
+344 LAMEHSFIPSNL

-370 GKNDCKVENVMCN
+370 GQTGCQVDNVMCN

-388 GNDSTLIIS
+388 GNDSSLIIS
-397 KSLGTGG
+397 KRKPLTSNSSPLTSNPSSV
-404 ELEIRKEELT
+404 EI
-414 LNSKFK
+414 
-420 ILNSQFLSPVEV
+420 

-443 LKDSRDVIPPM
+443 LKDSKDVISPM

-469 SLRALKMAGIE
+469 SLRALKIAGHRTKGTLLQSEATERIE

-492 MIDNSEKF
+492 MLENSEKF
-500 LIDMIENGETLLK
+500 LIDMVENGESLLK

-530 IRLECHGYNT
+530 IRLGCHGYNT
-540 TYTQG
+540 TYSQG
-545 EASLDWAMRDAERLI
+545 NESLDWAMRDAERLI
-560 KSGKANSVLVGMH
+560 KSGKANCVLVGVH

-578 LLNELLHKC
+578 LLNELLSKA
-587 GKDALPLIYSKSIV
+587 GKEELPLIYSKSIV
-601 VRRSIE
+601 VR
-607 PPLSPPKEG
+607 KV

>member
-7 TGVGIVSAIGND
+7 TGAGIVSAIGND
-19 TSSVLESLRNET
+19 TSSVLVSLKNET

-72 RTTLLGAVALK
+72 RTTLLGTVALK
-83 QAVEKLGVAEANGPR
+83 QAVRDAAITTDGKRIVI
-98 SKVKGRRVVFING
+98 ING

-120 ENLFPLTSHLSPLIT
+120 ENLFPLTSNPSPLIT

-159 TISTACSSA
+159 TVSTACSSA
-168 LNAVILGAEMLKI
+168 LNAVILGAEMLKN

-207 ILDHQCC
+207 ILDHQRC

-234 LQRKEDCQGD
+234 LQRKEDCNGA
-244 FKAFISGY
+244 FKAYISGY

-261 TATSEEALG
+261 TATSEEGTG
-270 PVLAMSQALEM
+270 PVLAMSQALKM
-281 ASLTPSDID
+281 SSLNASDID

-305 ESIAIKKVFGNDLP
+305 ESVAIKKVFGNDLP
-319 YISSTKAYTGH
+319 DISSTKAYTGH

-344 LAMEHNFIPSNL
+344 LAMEHSFIPSNL

-370 GKNDCKVENVMCN
+370 GQTGCQVDNVMCN

-388 GNDSTLIIS
+388 GNDSSLIIS
-397 KSLGTGG
+397 KRKPLTSNPSPLTSNPSSV
-404 ELEIRKEELT
+404 EI
-414 LNSKFK
+414 
-420 ILNSQFLSPVEV
+420 

-443 LKDSRDVIPPM
+443 LKDSKDVISPM

-469 SLRALKMAGIE
+469 SLRALKIAEIE
-480 KPDAI
+480 MPDAI

-492 MIDNSEKF
+492 MLENSEKF
-500 LIDMIENGETLLK
+500 LIDMVENGESLLK

-530 IRLECHGYNT
+530 IRLGCHGYNT
-540 TYTQG
+540 TYSQG
-545 EASLDWAMRDAERLI
+545 NESLDWAMRDAERLI
-560 KSGKANSVLVGMH
+560 KSGKANCVLVGVH

-578 LLNELLHKC
+578 LLNDLLSKA
-587 GKDALPLIYSKSIV
+587 GKEELPLIYSKSIV
-601 VRRSIE
+601 VR
-607 PPLSPPKEG
+607 KV

>member
-7 TGVGIVSAIGND
+7 TGAGIVSAIGND
-19 TSSVLESLRNET
+19 TSSVLVSLKNET

-72 RTTLLGAVALK
+72 RTTLLGTVALK
-83 QAVEKLGVAEANGPR
+83 QAVRDAAITTDGKRIVI
-98 SKVKGRRVVFING
+98 ING

-120 ENLFPLTSHLSPLIT
+120 ENLFPLTSNPSPLIT

-159 TISTACSSA
+159 TVSTACSSA
-168 LNAVILGAEMLKI
+168 LNAVILGAEMLKN

-207 ILDHQCC
+207 ILDHQRC

-234 LQRKEDCQGD
+234 LQRKEDCNGA
-244 FKAFISGY
+244 FKAYISGY

-261 TATSEEALG
+261 TATSEEGTG
-270 PVLAMSQALEM
+270 PVLAMSQALKM
-281 ASLTPSDID
+281 SSLNASDID

-305 ESIAIKKVFGNDLP
+305 ESVAIKKVFGNDLP
-319 YISSTKAYTGH
+319 DISSTKAYTGH

-344 LAMEHNFIPSNL
+344 LAMEHSFIPSNL
-356 GCTTPLQGGIVPSK
+356 GCITPLQGGIVPSK
-370 GKNDCKVENVMCN
+370 GQTGCQVDNVMCN

-388 GNDSTLIIS
+388 GNDSSLIIS
-397 KSLGTGG
+397 KRKSLTSNPSP
-404 ELEIRKEELT
+404 LTSNPSSVEI
-414 LNSKFK
+414 
-420 ILNSQFLSPVEV
+420 

-443 LKDSRDVIPPM
+443 LKDSKDVISPM

-469 SLRALKMAGIE
+469 SLRALKIAEIE
-480 KPDAI
+480 MPDAI

-492 MIDNSEKF
+492 MLENSEKF
-500 LIDMIENGETLLK
+500 LIDMVENGESLLK

-530 IRLECHGYNT
+530 IRLGCHGYNT
-540 TYTQG
+540 TYSQG
-545 EASLDWAMRDAERLI
+545 NESLDWAMRDAERLI
-560 KSGKANSVLVGMH
+560 KSGKANCVLVGVH

-578 LLNELLHKC
+578 LLNDLLSKA
-587 GKDALPLIYSKSIV
+587 GKEELPLIYSKSIV
-601 VRRSIE
+601 VRRKS
-607 PPLSPPKEG
+607 S

>member
-7 TGVGIVSAIGND
+7 TGAGIVSAIGND
-19 TSSVLESLRNET
+19 TSSVLVSLKNET

-72 RTTLLGAVALK
+72 RTTLLGTVALK
-83 QAVEKLGVAEANGPR
+83 QAVRDAAITTDGKRIVI
-98 SKVKGRRVVFING
+98 ING

-120 ENLFPLTSHLSPLIT
+120 ENLFPLTSNPSPLIT

-159 TISTACSSA
+159 TVSTACSSA
-168 LNAVILGAEMLKI
+168 LNAVILGAEMLKN

-207 ILDHQCC
+207 ILDHQRC

-234 LQRKEDCQGD
+234 LQRKEDCNGA
-244 FKAFISGY
+244 FKAYISGY

-261 TATSEEALG
+261 TATSEEGTG
-270 PVLAMSQALEM
+270 PVFAMSQALKM
-281 ASLTPSDID
+281 SSLNTSDID

-305 ESIAIKKVFGNDLP
+305 ESVAIKKVFGNDLP
-319 YISSTKAYTGH
+319 DISSTKAYTGH

-344 LAMEHNFIPSNL
+344 LAMEHSFIPSNL

-370 GKNDCKVENVMCN
+370 GQTGCQVDNVMCN

-388 GNDSTLIIS
+388 GNDSSLIIS
-397 KSLGTGG
+397 KRKPLTSNPSPLTSNPSSV
-404 ELEIRKEELT
+404 EI
-414 LNSKFK
+414 
-420 ILNSQFLSPVEV
+420 

-443 LKDSRDVIPPM
+443 LKDSKDVISPM

-469 SLRALKMAGIE
+469 SLRALKIAGHQT
-480 KPDAI
+480 KG
-485 ITATSRG
+485 TATSRG
-492 MIDNSEKF
+492 MLENSEKF
-500 LIDMIENGETLLK
+500 LIDMVENGESLLK

-530 IRLECHGYNT
+530 IRLGCHGYNT
-540 TYTQG
+540 TYSQG
-545 EASLDWAMRDAERLI
+545 NESLDWAMRDAERLI
-560 KSGKANSVLVGMH
+560 KSGKANCVLVGVH

-578 LLNELLHKC
+578 LLNELLSKA
-587 GKDALPLIYSKSIV
+587 GKEELPLIYSKSIV
-601 VRRSIE
+601 VR
-607 PPLSPPKEG
+607 KV

>member
-7 TGVGIVSAIGND
+7 TGAGIVSAIGND
-19 TSSVLESLRNET
+19 TSSVLVSLKNET

-72 RTTLLGAVALK
+72 RTTLLGTVALK
-83 QAVEKLGVAEANGPR
+83 QAVRDAAITTDGKRIVI
-98 SKVKGRRVVFING
+98 ING

-120 ENLFPLTSHLSPLIT
+120 ENLFPLTSNPSPLIT

-159 TISTACSSA
+159 TVSTACSSA
-168 LNAVILGAEMLKI
+168 LNAVILGAEMLKN

-207 ILDHQCC
+207 ILDHQRC

-234 LQRKEDCQGD
+234 LQRKEDCNGA
-244 FKAFISGY
+244 FKAYISGY

-261 TATSEEALG
+261 TATSEEGTG
-270 PVLAMSQALEM
+270 PVLAMSQALKM
-281 ASLTPSDID
+281 SSLNASDID

-305 ESIAIKKVFGNDLP
+305 ESVAIKKVFGNDLP
-319 YISSTKAYTGH
+319 DISSTKAYTGH

-344 LAMEHNFIPSNL
+344 LAMEHSFIPSNL

-370 GKNDCKVENVMCN
+370 GQTGCQVDNVMCN

-388 GNDSTLIIS
+388 GNDSSLIIS
-397 KSLGTGG
+397 KRKSLTSNPSP
-404 ELEIRKEELT
+404 LTSNPSSVEI
-414 LNSKFK
+414 
-420 ILNSQFLSPVEV
+420 

-443 LKDSRDVIPPM
+443 LKDSKDVISPM

-469 SLRALKMAGIE
+469 SLRALKIAEIE
-480 KPDAI
+480 MPDAI

-492 MIDNSEKF
+492 MLENSEKF
-500 LIDMIENGETLLK
+500 LIDMVENGESLLK

-530 IRLECHGYNT
+530 IRLGCHGYNT
-540 TYTQG
+540 TYSQG
-545 EASLDWAMRDAERLI
+545 NESLDWAMRDAERLI
-560 KSGKANSVLVGMH
+560 KSGKANCVLVGVH

-578 LLNELLHKC
+578 LLNDLLSKA
-587 GKDALPLIYSKSIV
+587 GKEELPLIYSKSIV
-601 VRRSIE
+601 VR
-607 PPLSPPKEG
+607 KV

>member
-1 MKDIVI
+1 MEDIVI

-64 LPHEQIIS
+64 LSHEQIIC

-83 QAVEKLGVAEANGPR
+83 QAVRDAAITTDGK
-98 SKVKGRRVVFING
+98 RVVIING

-120 ENLFPLTSHLSPLIT
+120 EQFFSDMKTNAECLKMLEK
-135 QLSHDCGSCTKDIA
+135 HDCGSCTKDIA
-149 ALCGISAEVC
+149 ALCDINAEVC
-159 TISTACSSA
+159 TVSTACSSA
-168 LNAVILGAEMLKI
+168 LNTVILGTEMLKN
-181 DEADIVIAGGTEGLS
+181 DEADVVIAGGTEGLS

-207 ILDHQCC
+207 ILDHQRC

-234 LQRKEDCQGD
+234 LQRKEDCNTPVR
-244 FKAFISGY
+244 AHVSGY

-261 TATSEEALG
+261 TATSDDGLG
-270 PVLAMSQALEM
+270 PVLAMGQALKM
-281 ASLTPSDID
+281 SALNVSDID

-305 ESIAIKKVFGNDLP
+305 ESIAIKKVFGNDIP

-356 GCTTPLQGGIVPSK
+356 GCTKPLQGGIVPSM
-370 GKNDCKVENVMCN
+370 GKVDCRVDNVMCN

-388 GNDSTLIIS
+388 GNDSSLIIS
-397 KSLGTGG
+397 RNTPL
-404 ELEIRKEELT
+404 
-414 LNSKFK
+414 
-420 ILNSQFLSPVEV
+420 ILHSSPIPPHLSPVEV
-432 VAECVIDDVEQ
+432 VAECVIDNVEQ
-443 LKDSRDVIPPM
+443 LKDSKNLIPPM

-469 SLRALKMAGIE
+469 SLRALKIAGIE

-485 ITATSRG
+485 ITATSGG
-492 MIDNSEKF
+492 MIENSEKF
-500 LIDMIENGETLLK
+500 LIDMVENGESLLK

-530 IRLECHGYNT
+530 IRLGCHGYNT

-545 EASLDWAMRDAERLI
+545 EESFEWAMRDAERLI
-560 KSGKANSVLVGMH
+560 KSGKADSVLVGMH

-578 LLNELLHKC
+578 LLNELLSKA
-587 GKDALPLIYSKSIV
+587 GKKELPLIYSKSIV
-601 VRRSIE
+601 VRRI
-607 PPLSPPKEG
+607 KD

>member
-7 TGVGIVSAIGND
+7 TGAGIVSAIGND
-19 TSSVLESLRNET
+19 TSSVLVSLKNET

-72 RTTLLGAVALK
+72 RTTLLGTVALK
-83 QAVEKLGVAEANGPR
+83 QAVRDAAITTDGKRIVI
-98 SKVKGRRVVFING
+98 ING

-120 ENLFPLTSHLSPLIT
+120 ENLFPLTFNPSPLIT

-159 TISTACSSA
+159 TVSTACSSA
-168 LNAVILGAEMLKI
+168 LNAVILGAEMLKN

-207 ILDHQCC
+207 ILDHQRC

-234 LQRKEDCQGD
+234 LQRKEDCNGA
-244 FKAFISGY
+244 FKAYISGY

-261 TATSEEALG
+261 TATSEEGTG
-270 PVLAMSQALEM
+270 PVLAMSQALKM
-281 ASLTPSDID
+281 SSLNASDID

-305 ESIAIKKVFGNDLP
+305 ESVAIKKVFGNDLP
-319 YISSTKAYTGH
+319 DISSTKAYTGH

-344 LAMEHNFIPSNL
+344 LAMEHSFIPSNL

-370 GKNDCKVENVMCN
+370 GQTGCQVDNVMCN

-388 GNDSTLIIS
+388 GNDSSLIIS
-397 KSLGTGG
+397 KRKPLTSNPSPLTSNPSSV
-404 ELEIRKEELT
+404 EI
-414 LNSKFK
+414 
-420 ILNSQFLSPVEV
+420 

-443 LKDSRDVIPPM
+443 LKDSKDVISPM

-469 SLRALKMAGIE
+469 SLRALKIAEIE

-492 MIDNSEKF
+492 MLENSEKF
-500 LIDMIENGETLLK
+500 LIDMVENGESLLK

-530 IRLECHGYNT
+530 IRLGCHGYNT
-540 TYTQG
+540 TYSQG
-545 EASLDWAMRDAERLI
+545 NESLDWAMRDAERLI
-560 KSGKANSVLVGMH
+560 KSGKANCVLVGVH

-578 LLNELLHKC
+578 LLNDLLSKA
-587 GKDALPLIYSKSIV
+587 GKEELPLIYSKSIV
-601 VRRSIE
+601 VR
-607 PPLSPPKEG
+607 KV

>member
-1 MKDIVI
+1 VKDIVI
-7 TGVGIVSAIGND
+7 TGAGIVSAIGND
-19 TSSVLESLRNET
+19 TSSVLVSLKNET

-83 QAVEKLGVAEANGPR
+83 QAVRDAAITTDGKRIVI
-98 SKVKGRRVVFING
+98 ING

-120 ENLFPLTSHLSPLIT
+120 ENLFPLTSNPSPLIT

-159 TISTACSSA
+159 TVSTACSSA
-168 LNAVILGAEMLKI
+168 LNAVILGAEMLKN

-207 ILDHQCC
+207 ILDHQRC

-234 LQRKEDCQGD
+234 LQRKEDCNGA
-244 FKAFISGY
+244 FKAYISGY

-261 TATSEEALG
+261 TATSEEGTG
-270 PVLAMSQALEM
+270 PVLAMSQALKM
-281 ASLTPSDID
+281 SSLNASDID

-305 ESIAIKKVFGNDLP
+305 ESVAIKKVFGNDLP
-319 YISSTKAYTGH
+319 DISSTKAYTGH

-344 LAMEHNFIPSNL
+344 LAMEHSFIPSNL

-370 GKNDCKVENVMCN
+370 GQTGCQVDNVMCN

-388 GNDSTLIIS
+388 GNDSSLIIS
-397 KSLGTGG
+397 KRKSLTSNPSP
-404 ELEIRKEELT
+404 LTSNPSSVEI
-414 LNSKFK
+414 
-420 ILNSQFLSPVEV
+420 

-443 LKDSRDVIPPM
+443 LKDSKDVISPM

-469 SLRALKMAGIE
+469 SLRALKIAEIE
-480 KPDAI
+480 MPDAI

-492 MIDNSEKF
+492 MLENSEKF
-500 LIDMIENGETLLK
+500 LIDMVENGESLLK

-530 IRLECHGYNT
+530 IRLGCHGYNT
-540 TYTQG
+540 TYSQG
-545 EASLDWAMRDAERLI
+545 YESLDWAMRDAERLI
-560 KSGKANSVLVGMH
+560 KSGKANCVLVGVH

-578 LLNELLHKC
+578 LLNDLLSKA
-587 GKDALPLIYSKSIV
+587 GKEELPLIYSKSIV
-601 VRRSIE
+601 VR
-607 PPLSPPKEG
+607 KV